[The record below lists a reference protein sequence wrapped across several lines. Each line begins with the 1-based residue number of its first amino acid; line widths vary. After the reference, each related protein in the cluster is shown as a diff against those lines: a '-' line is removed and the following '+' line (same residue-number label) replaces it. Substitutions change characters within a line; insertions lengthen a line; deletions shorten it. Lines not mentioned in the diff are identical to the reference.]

1 MHTAVLALLQLL
13 QLGYLFTLV
22 RDSDAI
28 RRALSTRYDSYW
40 PAALLLLGGRQG
52 NTLGSGIWRLE
63 WREEAMANKGKGG
76 LSGRDWACALR
87 WRMCVC
93 VCCVCA
99 VLVLVLVLELVL
111 V

>member
-40 PAALLLLGGRQG
+40 PAALLLLGAAGATRWD
-52 NTLGSGIWRLE
+52 LGSGVWNGEKRQWRT
-63 WREEAMANKGKGG
+63 KGKG
-76 LSGRDWACALR
+76 D
-87 WRMCVC
+87 
-93 VCCVCA
+93 
-99 VLVLVLVLELVL
+99 
-111 V
+111 